1 MCRVAA
7 VSFVGVS
14 VITLHIDEKKKRRGV
29 EGQLC
34 TEYLPWSALF
44 LPNLTECLVRR
55 AGCQRGFFSLYL
67 FFHSLSPSELRP
79 GSSWA
84 WLYCAEGKLPIRTTL
99 IEQCR
104 QEFYERADLLFITS
118 LVLLLPHSFIFRWLT
133 VPYSHFLPWSFPFLP
148 LFYVH
153 TFFFSPLISSQESL
167 VASLRFFFLP
177 PICLC
182 KMAVSVS
189 IQQIV

>member
-1 MCRVAA
+1 MLA
-7 VSFVGVS
+7 G
-14 VITLHIDEKKKRRGV
+14 
-29 EGQLC
+29 
-34 TEYLPWSALF
+34 F
-44 LPNLTECLVRR
+44 L
-55 AGCQRGFFSLYL
+55 FSLSV
-67 FFHSLSPSELRP
+67 FHSLSPSELRP

-133 VPYSHFLPWSFPFLP
+133 VPYSYFLPWSFSFLP

-153 TFFFSPLISSQESL
+153 TFFFSADFLSGVPCGKSRI
-167 VASLRFFFLP
+167 FFFSP